1 MIGPVPVWYALTD
14 RPVDRPTD
22 RRPTRVIIDQP
33 ASLCTHRFLYRCA
46 LVAEASHTPGV
57 RRSGR
62 QRVAPLKFWK
72 GDNIQY
78 GVDEDGLL
86 VAEGVVKGQSTTP
99 APSRYH
105 AGGALWRTAPSSG
118 FVFSPTKL
126 VATTHRY
133 CKCCYVVVEER

>member
-1 MIGPVPVWYALTD
+1 MPVLYALTD
-14 RPVDRPTD
+14 RPIDRPTD
-22 RRPTRVIIDQP
+22 RRPTRVTVDQP
-33 ASLCTHRFLYRCA
+33 ASLCTHCFLYRCA

-105 AGGALWRTAPSSG
+105 AGVGRCVVLPRRRALFLPQ
-118 FVFSPTKL
+118 PN
-126 VATTHRY
+126 
-133 CKCCYVVVEER
+133 